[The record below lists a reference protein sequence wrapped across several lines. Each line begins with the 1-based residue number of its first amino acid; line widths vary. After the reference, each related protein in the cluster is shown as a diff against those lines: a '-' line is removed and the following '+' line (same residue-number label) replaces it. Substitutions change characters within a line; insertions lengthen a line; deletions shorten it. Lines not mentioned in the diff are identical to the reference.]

1 MSLVTHNIMNN
12 SICTLFDN
20 ILIDIHK
27 FKSLLYLKRYN
38 ERKTHYIYT
47 PKGIIMEPTTLSK
60 YVKDMR
66 KQYNLTQVEL
76 SEKSGVGLRFVR
88 ELEQGKQTLR
98 LDKVNQILNL
108 FGNEVGAV
116 PISKE
121 DEP

>member
-1 MSLVTHNIMNN
+1 
-12 SICTLFDN
+12 
-20 ILIDIHK
+20 
-27 FKSLLYLKRYN
+27 
-38 ERKTHYIYT
+38 
-47 PKGIIMEPTTLSK
+47 MEPTTLSK
-60 YVKDMR
+60 HVKDMR

-76 SEKSGVGLRFVR
+76 SEKSEVGLRFVR